1 MPNPELDPEQIER
14 LRSALETHRDELE
27 ALLKNGAGAAEP
39 VTLDQQSVGRVS
51 RIDAIQQQQIA
62 RAQQQIARAG
72 QQQAAQTLGRVDLAL
87 KRIAGGEYGYCLQC
101 GEPVGYARLGAQPFA
116 TLCLDCQEAS
126 ETR

>member
-1 MPNPELDPEQIER
+1 MPHPELDPEQIES

-27 ALLKNGAGAAEP
+27 ALLKNGAAAAEP

-62 RAQQQIARAG
+62 RAS

-87 KRIAGGEYGYCLQC
+87 KRIADGEYGYCLRC

-126 ETR
+126 EKR